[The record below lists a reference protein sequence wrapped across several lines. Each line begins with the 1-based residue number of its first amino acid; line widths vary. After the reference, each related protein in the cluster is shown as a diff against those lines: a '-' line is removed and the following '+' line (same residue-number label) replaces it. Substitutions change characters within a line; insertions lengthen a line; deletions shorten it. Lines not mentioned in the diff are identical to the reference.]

1 MSDSFFDSYGSD
13 SDPYLKTF
21 KCVDCLR
28 EGKKFV
34 LQTCKSCN
42 GTICRSCGYE
52 NIGCAYEYF
61 RVCYPCFRSKYN
73 GKRKYCTDAD
83 CSCENKSKKFL
94 TGQRKKFLL
103 TQPDW
108 KNNRKKVDVDKWKQ
122 KHSTIAYNSQY
133 QGKYLI
139 DLYMYGNDFESGYVQ
154 WLLNHEPNDDY
165 GKEQRELYTII
176 HKEAQEIK
184 ELGLLDPP
192 KPRRSQRTNIK
203 KDRIY

>member
-1 MSDSFFDSYGSD
+1 
-13 SDPYLKTF
+13 
-21 KCVDCLR
+21 
-28 EGKKFV
+28 
-34 LQTCKSCN
+34 
-42 GTICRSCGYE
+42 
-52 NIGCAYEYF
+52 
-61 RVCYPCFRSKYN
+61 
-73 GKRKYCTDAD
+73 
-83 CSCENKSKKFL
+83 L